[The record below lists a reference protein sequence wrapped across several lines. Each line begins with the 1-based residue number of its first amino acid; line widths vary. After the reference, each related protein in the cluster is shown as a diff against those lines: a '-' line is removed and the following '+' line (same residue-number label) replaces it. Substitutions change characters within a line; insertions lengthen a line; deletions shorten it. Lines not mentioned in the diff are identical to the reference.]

1 MATYQEL
8 KGAKIK
14 NYTEDP
20 DNPYVG
26 QLWYNT
32 STDSLR
38 IRKSTLG
45 SAWSSGANLNTAR
58 KNAGGA
64 GASSSSALAFGGNT
78 GSASDLTELYNGS
91 SWTEV
96 NDLNTGRG
104 SGGAGGTQTS
114 AIFMGGAVDPPVQN
128 ETELWNGTNWT
139 EVGNLNTARYDLGG
153 AASVNTN
160 ALAFAGYSAT
170 GDVALTESWNGSS
183 WTEVA
188 DLNDARQLRGCGTSN
203 TNALAIAG
211 YNNPGGATKNVEAWQ
226 GSAWYEV
233 NDTNA
238 DHNYLGSTGST
249 SAAIVFGGSPTSG
262 PTELW
267 NGAVWTATT
276 DMSTNVIQMASNI
289 GTSTNALSVGGRIP
303 AITAVTEEW
312 NQNLVVGSWLTAA
325 FMNTAKNNLNG
336 NGAGTSTA
344 GLVAGGNPPFKAEAE
359 IYNGNVWAEVNDLN
373 KARYGV
379 AVEGTQTSA
388 LAFGGVSGDSS
399 PENAGFTREGKT
411 ETWNGTSW
419 TEVNDMNTRKSDTAG
434 AGADNTAALS
444 ASGKNPQATPTG
456 ILNATELWNGT
467 NWTAV
472 NDSNQRREGAGCV
485 GTSTQSLIFG
495 GYDESGDQTK
505 ATEVWNGTNWTEVN
519 DLAVARGQLNGFGT
533 YTSAIAHG
541 GTSPSDIEALA
552 ESWNGT
558 SWSRENSFASAKTG
572 QAGIGTSTSGL
583 AAGGHPTNGSTF
595 EWVGTGIVTETVE

>member
-38 IRKSTLG
+38 IRKETVG
-45 SAWSSGANLNTAR
+45 SAWSSGGDLNTR
-58 KNAGGA
+58 RGEGG
-64 GASSSSALAFGGNT
+64 SSVNGTQTAALAFGGET
-78 GSASDLTELYNGS
+78 PPDLAITEAYNGS
-91 SWTEV
+91 TWTEV
-96 NDLNTGRG
+96 NDLNATNRVQG
-104 SGGAGGTQTS
+104 SAGTQTS
-114 AIFMGGAVDPPVQN
+114 ALSFGGIPVPTHD

-139 EVGNLNTARYDLGG
+139 EVNDLNTGRRSLTGVGADNTSALGVG
-153 AASVNTN
+153 GRTPGTA
-160 ALAFAGYSAT
+160 
-170 GDVALTESWNGSS
+170 DMDQTEIWNGTN
-183 WTEVA
+183 WTEVN
-188 DLNDARQLRGCGTSN
+188 DLNAGDRAMGGFGTATSALVFGGEDQTTEVWNGTS
-203 TNALAIAG
+203 
-211 YNNPGGATKNVEAWQ
+211 
-226 GSAWYEV
+226 WYEV
-233 NDTNA
+233 NDLNTERQ
-238 DHNYLGSTGST
+238 
-249 SAAIVFGGSPTSG
+249 SAGGAGTVPSG
-262 PTELW
+262 MAFAGGPPFIANTELW
-267 NGAVWTATT
+267 NGASWTETSDMALARYGLGSSGNQTAALGFGGFTPTT
-276 DMSTNVIQMASNI
+276 VTH
-289 GTSTNALSVGGRIP
+289 
-303 AITAVTEEW
+303 TEEW
-312 NQNLVVGSWLTAA
+312 NQNLAIGAWITAGT
-325 FMNTAKNNLNG
+325 MNTAKNNLNG

-344 GLVAGGNPPFKAEAE
+344 GLVAGGNPPFKAETE
-359 IYNGNVWAEVNDLN
+359 IYNGTSWGEVQDLN

-419 TEVNDMNTRKSDTAG
+419 TEVNDMNTRKSDTQG

-456 ILNATELWNGT
+456 ILNATEVWNGT
-467 NWTAV
+467 NWTSV
-472 NDSNQRREGAGCV
+472 NDSNQRREGGGCV

-495 GYDESGDQTK
+495 GYDESGDQTNK
-505 ATEVWNGTNWTEVN
+505 TEVWNGTNWTEVT
-519 DLAVARGQLNGFGT
+519 DLAVARGQINGFGT

-558 SWSRENSFASAKTG
+558 NWSRENSFASAKTG
-572 QAGIGTSTSGL
+572 QAGIGTSASGL